1 MVMQAILRNVKRR
14 RGLMIAACI
23 LFLTI
28 SLFSSFFVLQEYD
41 HDCYGNDCPVCAFV
55 HAAEQNLQQLN
66 SGAAPGVALFF
77 TIVAILA
84 AAGLWANPVAAATL
98 VSKKVRLDN

>member
-1 MVMQAILRNVKRR
+1 MIMQAITRNMKHR
-14 RGLMIAACI
+14 RGLLIAACI

-28 SLFSSFFVLQEYD
+28 SLFSSLFVLQEYD

-66 SGAAPGVALFF
+66 SGAATGVVLFLAV
-77 TIVAILA
+77 VAILA
-84 AAGLWANPVAAATL
+84 ATSLWANPVAASTL